1 MIVEAALQEN
11 DEAIRQ
17 ALSVN
22 CLCPIIWL
30 MRDLADQTNRSA
42 SIGYFEQVAIRIT
55 KVERHQRLRGTSPL
69 HRTQK
74 ESNILG
80 VKVRDH
86 VLKRHRCQKAEVGRA
101 RSRMLSLWLDFFPP
115 LMEIDFLIPE
125 LQRLTPLSKGDD
137 LHFQDTRIELTGG
150 LNILHSED
158 KVV

>member
-17 ALSVN
+17 ALSAN

-55 KVERHQRLRGTSPL
+55 KVKRHKRLCGASPL

-74 ESNILG
+74 DRNMTG
-80 VKVRDH
+80 VKMRD
-86 VLKRHRCQKAEVGRA
+86 
-101 RSRMLSLWLDFFPP
+101 
-115 LMEIDFLIPE
+115 
-125 LQRLTPLSKGDD
+125 
-137 LHFQDTRIELTGG
+137 
-150 LNILHSED
+150 N
-158 KVV
+158 